1 MNMGIS
7 TPEIWNSKR
16 FVKFGGENKIVAYTL
31 TAGVQYLSVTI

>member
-16 FVKFGGENKIVAYTL
+16 FVKFGENKIVAYTL